1 MTVTTKKELS
11 FNVMLTAN
19 IVVKKV
25 KSENQ
30 IPIKKETIE
39 DVILASA
46 YSYAKSRGF
55 DPFLTCRIDRF
66 AHNEKRGLA
75 ITVNCLCK
83 RDNLSVMKSA
93 ISKSMDSIGEILYVI
108 FTIHDR
114 SSKYEIN
121 DKISEL
127 HEFIYD
133 EGE

>member
-1 MTVTTKKELS
+1 MTVTTKKGLP

-30 IPIKKETIE
+30 ISIETVE
-39 DVILASA
+39 DIILDSA

-55 DPFLTCRIDRF
+55 DPFLTCHIDRF